1 MTQHDAGPVT
11 NSILVVGG
19 GMAGITAAI
28 ESAELG
34 REVYLVERS
43 PSLGG
48 RVAGMKHYFPK
59 LCPPYC
65 GLEINYRRIKEN
77 PHLTVLTSAEV
88 VAITG
93 AKGNFTVTVTVRPRF
108 VRDEVRDP
116 VGPYAALDRSV
127 ANAFDYGLS
136 KRRAVQV
143 PHELAFPYRAAVDEA
158 VLLDPALKEQVASL
172 PEVDLT
178 QQPQTLKLRVGS
190 IIWAT
195 GWRPYDAAAIG
206 YLKYAEYA
214 DVITSLELERLAA
227 PNGPTAGALTRPSDG
242 RPARRVAF
250 VQCAGSRDARHL
262 PYCSAVCCMAS
273 LKQATYVREAD
284 PEAEVWIFYIDI
296 RANKYES
303 FYRKVQGDSKVHF
316 VKGKPGGIERAVAT
330 GDLVVV
336 AEDAASGH
344 LARVPVDLVVLA
356 TGIVPQTATEKVPYE
371 GLAYDEHGFLIGAPL
386 ATGIF
391 AAGCVKR
398 PADVAATVQDA
409 TGASLRAARI

>member
-1 MTQHDAGPVT
+1 MTAASAAGQAGA
-11 NSILVVGG
+11 ILVVGG

-34 REVYLVERS
+34 REVFLVERS

-77 PHLTVLTSAEV
+77 PSITVLTSAEV

-93 AKGNFTVTVTVRPRF
+93 ARGDFAVTVTVRPRF
-108 VRDEVRDP
+108 VRDEARDP
-116 VGPYAALDRSV
+116 VGPYAALDRTV

-143 PHELAFPYRAAVDEA
+143 PHELAFPYRAVVDEA
-158 VLLDPALKEQVASL
+158 ALLDPALKEQVASL
-172 PEVDLT
+172 PGVDLT
-178 QQPQTLKLRVGS
+178 QQPQTLTLRVGT

-195 GWRPYDAAAIG
+195 GWHPYDAAAIG

-214 DVITSLELERLAA
+214 DVVTSLELERLAA

-273 LKQATYVREAD
+273 LKQATYVRAAD

-303 FYRKVQGDSKVHF
+303 FYRKVQGDPKVHF
-316 VKGKPGGIERAVAT
+316 IKGKPGGVERDAAS
-330 GDLVVV
+330 GDLVVL
-336 AEDAASGH
+336 AEDAASGQ

-356 TGIVPQTATEKVPYE
+356 TGIVPQTRTEKVPYE
-371 GLAYDEHGFLIGAPL
+371 GLAYDEHGFLISAPL

-398 PADVAATVQDA
+398 PADVAASVQDA

>member
-1 MTQHDAGPVT
+1 MSSNHEGV
-11 NSILVVGG
+11 LVVGG

-65 GLEINYRRIKEN
+65 GLEINYRRIREN
-77 PHLTVLTSAEV
+77 PHITVLTSADV

-93 AKGNFTVTVTVRPRF
+93 ARGDFAVTVTVRPRF
-108 VRDEVRDP
+108 VREEAPDP
-116 VGPYAALDRSV
+116 VGPYAALDRTVPS
-127 ANAFDYGLS
+127 AFDYGLA

-143 PHELAFPYRAAVDEA
+143 PHELAFPYRAVVDEA
-158 VLLDPALKEQVASL
+158 VLDDPALKDQVASL
-172 PEVDLT
+172 PGVDLT
-178 QQPQTLKLRVGS
+178 QQPQTLTLKVGA

-214 DVITSLELERLAA
+214 DVVTSLELERLAA
-227 PNGPTAGALTRPSDG
+227 PNGPTNGALTRPSDG

-284 PEAEVWIFYIDI
+284 PQAEVWIFYIDI

-303 FYRKVQGDSKVHF
+303 FYRKVQDDPKVHF
-316 VKGKPGGIERAVAT
+316 VKGKAGGVERDAAT
-330 GDLVVV
+330 GDLVVL
-336 AEDAASGH
+336 AEDAAAGQ
-344 LARVPVDLVVLA
+344 LARVAVDLVVLA
-356 TGIVPQTATEKVPYE
+356 TGIVPQTATEKVPYA
-371 GLAYDEHGFLIGAPL
+371 GLAYDEYGFLIGAPQG
-386 ATGIF
+386 TGIYP
-391 AAGCVKR
+391 AGCVKR
-398 PADVAATVQDA
+398 PADVAASVQDA
-409 TGASLRAARI
+409 TGASLRATRI